1 MYISAAQFLAAG
13 AFPIPDAED
22 KQLALANKKRVEM
35 HCKEPKHCVVA
46 YPEQSAL
53 EKLQILTVK
62 LMEVLHLWQPRDHV
76 VEMSL

>member
-1 MYISAAQFLAAG
+1 MF
-13 AFPIPDAED
+13 
-22 KQLALANKKRVEM
+22 KQQVRFQYLMQKTNSLLWLMR
-35 HCKEPKHCVVA
+35 KEWKCTPKSPNSTLWA
-46 YPEQSAL
+46 YPEKSVL